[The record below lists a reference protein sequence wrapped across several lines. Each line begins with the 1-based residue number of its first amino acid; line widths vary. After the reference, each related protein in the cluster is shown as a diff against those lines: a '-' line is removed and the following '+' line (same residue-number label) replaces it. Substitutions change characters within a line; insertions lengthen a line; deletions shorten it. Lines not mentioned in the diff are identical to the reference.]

1 MLETQSEIA
10 PKAAQCAA
18 FSCVLRRTAAGRTR
32 SYLRFIAARHRAKT
46 EGEKAMINPRKT
58 LVATLAA
65 VTLIGAAAVSTTEA
79 SAKPFF
85 KGPHWG
91 WGVGAAIGTGLAIAA
106 ASNAYGYG
114 DCYIGHRPVYD
125 GYGNVVG
132 YQRIRVCD

>member
-1 MLETQSEIA
+1 
-10 PKAAQCAA
+10 
-18 FSCVLRRTAAGRTR
+18 
-32 SYLRFIAARHRAKT
+32 
-46 EGEKAMINPRKT
+46 MINPRKT
-58 LVATLAA
+58 LVAKALVATLTA

-106 ASNAYGYG
+106 ASNAYSYG
-114 DCYIGHRPVYD
+114 DCTIDHRPVYD

-132 YQRIRVCD
+132 YQRIRVCN